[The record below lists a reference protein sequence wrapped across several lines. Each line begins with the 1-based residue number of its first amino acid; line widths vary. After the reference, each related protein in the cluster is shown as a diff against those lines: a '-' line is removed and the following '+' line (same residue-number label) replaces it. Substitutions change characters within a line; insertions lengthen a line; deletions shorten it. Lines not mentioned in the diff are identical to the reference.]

1 MGAYSKAQGVESN
14 KDDKVDNQDNRLG
27 IKNQETA
34 QTKTNSPRYNQQLN
48 SA

>member
-1 MGAYSKAQGVESN
+1 MEAYLKAQGVESN

-27 IKNQETA
+27 VNNQETS